1 MGLVATVLNVEESDL
16 AGLPLSVLAAMATI
30 GSYYYLQPLGDVL
43 ALSMGIEWTPLVTV
57 GNMVLI
63 VALNPLYAAAV
74 LNLSTEAILPFMYRI
89 VSALLLLFACF
100 FYFFSG
106 VKTLSFCFSV
116 YVGTISLFTTT
127 TFYARLASLHT
138 KAEAKRV
145 YGIIAAGAQIGQLLA
160 SVTAPIFF
168 SQMGNMIVCVSAL
181 TYELAVQVM
190 LCRSKMAPN
199 QAAESA
205 SSSSSDSGGSGGSG
219 GSSEPTP
226 EPAENGKRDGK
237 RNGKHCEVTPSP
249 EPATSAIAEN
259 TCASRCG
266 TSAVGGFAILASTP
280 FLRAITLHTLLIT
293 FLVSG
298 VWYERAAAV
307 AAAFRTSDERYEFFA
322 HLNFVVGVCTLLVQL
337 LCFSHIL
344 RWLGFHGTL
353 VAEPL
358 AMGLGLC
365 ISIVSPGLLS
375 IAFLDGLRKVVHY
388 SLAKPTKEGLY
399 ASLPK
404 DVVFI
409 AKPLLDT
416 LVYRTGSLVGAAY
429 FTAAIQWGLTAKVRQ
444 YMLLAV
450 SIGWAANC
458 WWLGILAER
467 HQQAQEEQAR
477 SSSVQGG
484 QDSAQPLL

>member
-181 TYELAVQVM
+181 TYELAVQ
-190 LCRSKMAPN
+190 
-199 QAAESA
+199 
-205 SSSSSDSGGSGGSG
+205 
-219 GSSEPTP
+219 PTP

-467 HQQAQEEQAR
+467 HQQAQEELAR
-477 SSSVQGG
+477 LSSVQGG